1 MADFFIRR
9 PIVAMVIAILTV
21 IVGLIS
27 LKRLPISEY
36 PPVSP
41 TMIQVTTTYRGAAAE
56 AVMESV
62 ATPIE
67 SKVNGVDKLL
77 YHAVLQCQRRQA
89 HAERLFR
96 RGHGRGH
103 HAGERAEPRRSG
115 GCAVARCGQAR
126 GRHRQPL
133 QPGHPDGRRPLFAQ
147 ATPTTRCSWAITAT
161 STWWMPSSACGAWAT

>member
-77 YHAVLQCQRRQA
+77 YMQSFNANDGKLTLNVYFDVGTDVDIMQVNAQNR
-89 HAERLFR
+89 
-96 RGHGRGH
+96 
-103 HAGERAEPRRSG
+103 
-115 GCAVARCGQAR
+115 VGQAEA
-126 GRHRQPL
+126 QL
-133 QPGHPDGRRPLFAQ
+133 PDAVKKEGVVVNRSSPDILMVVAPLFAQ
-147 ATPTTRCSWAITAT
+147 ATPTTPSSWAITAT
-161 STWWMPSSACGAWAT
+161 STWWTPSSA

>member
-27 LKRLPISEY
+27 LARLPIAEY

-41 TMIQVTTTYRGAAAE
+41 TMIQATTTYRGAAAE

-77 YHAVLQCQRRQA
+77 YMQSFNANDGKMTLNMYFDVGTDVDIMQVNAQNR
-89 HAERLFR
+89 
-96 RGHGRGH
+96 
-103 HAGERAEPRRSG
+103 
-115 GCAVARCGQAR
+115 VGQAE
-126 GRHRQPL
+126 
-133 QPGHPDGRRPLFAQ
+133 AQ
-147 ATPTTRCSWAITAT
+147 LPEAVKKEGVIVNRATTAT
-161 STWWMPSSACGAWAT
+161 SIWWMGSSG

>member
-9 PIVAMVIAILTV
+9 PIVAMVISILTV

-27 LKRLPISEY
+27 LSRLPIAEY
-36 PPVSP
+36 PQVSP

-77 YHAVLQCQRRQA
+77 YLQSYNANDGKLTLNVYFDVGTDVDIMQVNTQNRVSQAEAQLPDEEFSQRI
-89 HAERLFR
+89 HHRLTTREIITRDEFKKR
-96 RGHGRGH
+96 F
-103 HAGERAEPRRSG
+103 
-115 GCAVARCGQAR
+115 
-126 GRHRQPL
+126 
-133 QPGHPDGRRPLFAQ
+133 PDGWKEGQP
-147 ATPTTRCSWAITAT
+147 
-161 STWWMPSSACGAWAT
+161 

>member
-21 IVGLIS
+21 IVGLVT
-27 LKRLPISEY
+27 LKKLPISEY

-41 TMIQVTTTYRGAAAE
+41 TMIQVTTTYRCAAAE

-77 YHAVLQCQRRQA
+77 YMQSFNANDGKLTLNVYLDVGTHSFQPHAN
-89 HAERLFR
+89 
-96 RGHGRGH
+96 
-103 HAGERAEPRRSG
+103 
-115 GCAVARCGQAR
+115 
-126 GRHRQPL
+126 
-133 QPGHPDGRRPLFAQ
+133 
-147 ATPTTRCSWAITAT
+147 
-161 STWWMPSSACGAWAT
+161 